1 MLLAGLLLLLLWMVL
16 VPSATRHAGVRVICL
31 VALLLQSSSYLGF
44 LQ

>member
-1 MLLAGLLLLLLWMVL
+1 MLLGGLLLLLWRVF
-16 VPSATRHAGVRVICL
+16 VPSAARHAGVRVICL